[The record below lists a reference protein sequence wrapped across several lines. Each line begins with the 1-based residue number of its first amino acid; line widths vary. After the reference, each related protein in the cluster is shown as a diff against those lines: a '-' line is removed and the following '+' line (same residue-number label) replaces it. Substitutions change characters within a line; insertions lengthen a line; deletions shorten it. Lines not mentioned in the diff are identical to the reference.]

1 MLKCPKCHIP
11 LCSLQ
16 YEGNLVHECPDGHGT
31 LVEEPRL
38 ERIKKNRQRRWSADD
53 GPRFEAE
60 AMAADSSATIRCPRC
75 LVADMEK
82 RRISDGDTVF
92 HLDRCNDCGLVW
104 LDRGELELL
113 QIQYKKEIDSRTP
126 EDWARIE
133 RTAVAEMRFKEAVIA
148 DTEAVEGTCN
158 TFGNVL
164 GSDSPGM
171 GLLSVAVL
179 AARISSECVQDGM
192 GTRDPGRR
200 VASFVS
206 AFIFLAITI
215 AILVLLYKIRR

>member
-11 LCSLQ
+11 LCGLE
-16 YEGNLVHECPDGHGT
+16 YEGNHIYECSEGHGT

-38 ERIKKNRQRRWSADD
+38 DRIKKIRQREWDADD

-60 AMAADSSATIRCPRC
+60 VLAADSTAKIRCPRC

-82 RRISDGDTVF
+82 RRIYAGNIAF

-113 QIQYKKEIDSRTP
+113 QIQYEKEVDGRTP
-126 EDWARIE
+126 ADWARIE
-133 RTAVAEMRFKEAVIA
+133 HSVVAEMRMKEAIAA
-148 DTEAVEGTCN
+148 DTKSVEGTCN
-158 TFGNVL
+158 TIGYVL
-164 GSDSPGM
+164 GSSASM

-179 AARISSECVQDGM
+179 AARASGACVQDGLE
-192 GTRDPGRR
+192 TRDSGRR
-200 VASFVS
+200 VASLVA

-215 AILVLLYKIRR
+215 AIVVFWYKIRR